1 VLNNVTDGGTATSYI
16 AQFVPA
22 RGGEGKEFIETE
34 LYFKSEY
41 SIEVS
46 QRMVHKDFHW
56 LVKLLIQLRS
66 SINRDLN
73 LFGSL

>member
-1 VLNNVTDGGTATSYI
+1 MLNNVTDGGTATSYI

-22 RGGEGKEFIETE
+22 KGGEGKEFIETE

-56 LVKLLIQLRS
+56 LVDTAPQQH
-66 SINRDLN
+66 SIKI
-73 LFGSL
+73 